1 MELIKIENLKV
12 NPNNPRII
20 KDDNFKKLV
29 LSIKEFPEML
39 QLRPIVV
46 NEEMVILG
54 GNMRY
59 RACLE
64 AGKKEVPVII
74 AKGLSEEKQKEFL
87 IKDNVSGGEW
97 DYDVL
102 ANEWS
107 ELPITEWGVNVWQ
120 PNDDLFS
127 IDEEDEDETGAGS
140 KEPKASDDGFSIF
153 EMVMEHEN
161 KIVLVELLN
170 KVKKEYAFEKL
181 EDALMEVVRV
191 YKKN

>member
-1 MELIKIENLKV
+1 MELISVKKLVI

-20 KDDNFKKLV
+20 KDDNFRKLV
-29 LSIKEFPEML
+29 KSVIEFPEML
-39 QLRPIVV
+39 ELRPIVV

-59 RACLE
+59 KACIE
-64 AGKKEVPVII
+64 AGKTEVPVII
-74 AKGLSEEKQKEFL
+74 AKGLSPEKQNEFL

-97 DYDVL
+97 DYDIL

-107 ELPITEWGVNVWQ
+107 ELE
-120 PNDDLFS
+120 
-127 IDEEDEDETGAGS
+127 

-170 KVKKEYAFEKL
+170 KIKKEYAFEKL
-181 EDALMEVVRV
+181 EDALMEVVRI

>member
-1 MELIKIENLKV
+1 MELISIKKLVI

-20 KDDNFKKLV
+20 KDDNFRKLV
-29 LSIKEFPEML
+29 KSVIEFPEML
-39 QLRPIVV
+39 ELRPIVV

-59 RACLE
+59 KACVE
-64 AGKKEVPVII
+64 AGKTEVPVII
-74 AKGLSEEKQKEFL
+74 ARGLSPGKQNEFL

-97 DYDVL
+97 DYDIL

-107 ELPITEWGVNVWQ
+107 ELDLDVWGVNVWQ
-120 PNDDLFS
+120 PNNDLFS
-127 IDEEDEDETGAGS
+127 MDNEDEIDAS
-140 KEPKASDDGFSIF
+140 LPKEPKASDDGFSIF
-153 EMVMEHEN
+153 EMIMEHEN

-181 EDALMEVVRV
+181 EDALMEVVRI

>member
-1 MELIKIENLKV
+1 MELISVKKLVI

-20 KDDNFKKLV
+20 KDDNFRKLV
-29 LSIKEFPEML
+29 KSVIEFPEML
-39 QLRPIVV
+39 ELRPIVV

-54 GNMRY
+54 GNMRFK
-59 RACLE
+59 ACIE
-64 AGKKEVPVII
+64 AGKTEVPVII
-74 AKGLSEEKQKEFL
+74 AKGLSPEKQNEFL

-97 DYDVL
+97 DYDIL

-107 ELPITEWGVNVWQ
+107 ELDLDVWGVNVWQ
-120 PNDDLFS
+120 PNNDLFS
-127 IDEEDEDETGAGS
+127 MEGDDESDVS
-140 KEPKASDDGFSIF
+140 LPKEPKASDDGFSIF

-170 KVKKEYAFEKL
+170 KIKKEYAFEKL
-181 EDALMEVVRV
+181 EDSLMEVVRI

>member
-59 RACLE
+59 RACIE

-97 DYDVL
+97 DYDIL

-107 ELPITEWGVNVWQ
+107 ELPITEWGVNVWS

-127 IDEEDEDETGAGS
+127 IDEEDEEEISAGS

-181 EDALMEVVRV
+181 EDALMEVVRI